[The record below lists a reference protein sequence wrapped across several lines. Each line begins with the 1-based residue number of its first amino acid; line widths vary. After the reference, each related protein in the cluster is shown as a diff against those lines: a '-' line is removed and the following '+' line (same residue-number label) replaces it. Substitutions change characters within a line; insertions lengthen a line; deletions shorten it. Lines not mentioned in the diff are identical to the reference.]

1 MKKYRSFMFGMFTGT
16 DENTN
21 VVFFQ
26 KSNL

>member
-1 MKKYRSFMFGMFTGT
+1 MKKYHSLMFGMFTGT
-16 DENTN
+16 DGNTN